1 LKIQVCLEAMSNSF
15 NEVFNLKSGLLS
27 YIV

>member
-1 LKIQVCLEAMSNSF
+1 MSNSF